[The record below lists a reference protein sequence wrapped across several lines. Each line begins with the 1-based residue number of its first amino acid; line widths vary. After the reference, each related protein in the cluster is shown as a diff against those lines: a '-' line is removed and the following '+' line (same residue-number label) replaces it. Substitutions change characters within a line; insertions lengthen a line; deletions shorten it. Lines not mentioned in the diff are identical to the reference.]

1 MQFYASRWKIQP
13 RQITRDWGNVAV
25 SWRLCLRIEGL
36 KRNWGV
42 YKWRLK
48 MFNMRLKLIYVMQ
61 TLKKNQTNYEKLRW
75 LFLKTV
81 QLNSMCYS
89 EGWSFSGNLFFFF
102 SLINALLHNFTH
114 LVSEKT
120 APQLITFIGLCCLSF
135 QLSEHPHA
143 LIQITS
149 SSEMS
154 PTTFTS
160 SFFFFH
166 NCC

>member
-13 RQITRDWGNVAV
+13 RQITRDWGNAAV
-25 SWRLCLRIEGL
+25 SWRLCLRIKGL

-61 TLKKNQTNYEKLRW
+61 TLKKKINKSWKIEVTIFKNSSIELDVLLRG
-75 LFLKTV
+75 LIIFG
-81 QLNSMCYS
+81 
-89 EGWSFSGNLFFFF
+89 EPFFF
-102 SLINALLHNFTH
+102 LINALLHNFTH

-120 APQLITFIGLCCLSF
+120 APQLIPFIGLCCLSF

-160 SFFFFH
+160 SLFFP
-166 NCC
+166 